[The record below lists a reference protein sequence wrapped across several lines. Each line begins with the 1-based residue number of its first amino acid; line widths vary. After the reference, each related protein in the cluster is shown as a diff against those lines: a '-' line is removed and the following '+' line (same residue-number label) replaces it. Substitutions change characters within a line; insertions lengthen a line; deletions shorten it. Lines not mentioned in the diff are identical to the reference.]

1 MKSILAQALTLLM
14 AVLFQPAAMS
24 MDYWDILRP
33 ETGTPSPLWRAG
45 AGPAFMGDS
54 ELDSAYGPGASLFF
68 DYNYLRYDFGW
79 YGLDLYGR
87 CVMKLFQASR
97 NNIDEND
104 YFLQEHYL
112 PIAGLDAGLRL
123 KTCGNFFGRATSFYL
138 SAAPRLVYGRT
149 LYRQDE
155 ESFGKSKNIFSLG
168 LVGGAGIEHAITGCA
183 GIFIEGNYGYTP
195 AGEGD
200 RNIEGPA
207 LYIGATHIT
216 AVQ

>member
-1 MKSILAQALTLLM
+1 MRLILIQALILLM
-14 AVLFQPAAMS
+14 ALPFQPEAKS

-33 ETGTPSPLWRAG
+33 ETKSASPLWRAG
-45 AGPAFMGDS
+45 AGVALMADS

-68 DYNYLRYDFGW
+68 DYNYIRRDFGW
-79 YGLDLYGR
+79 FGLDFYGR
-87 CVMKLFQASR
+87 LLLKMFQVSGD
-97 NNIDEND
+97 NISGDD

-112 PIAGLDAGLRL
+112 PIAGLDAGLRI
-123 KTCGNFFGRATSFYL
+123 KTCGIFFGRATSFYL

-155 ESFGKSKNIFSLG
+155 ESFGKSKNILSLG
-168 LVGGAGIEHAITGCA
+168 LVGGAGIEHALTGNT
-183 GIFIEGNYGYTP
+183 GVFIEGNYGYTP
-195 AGEGD
+195 AGEDD